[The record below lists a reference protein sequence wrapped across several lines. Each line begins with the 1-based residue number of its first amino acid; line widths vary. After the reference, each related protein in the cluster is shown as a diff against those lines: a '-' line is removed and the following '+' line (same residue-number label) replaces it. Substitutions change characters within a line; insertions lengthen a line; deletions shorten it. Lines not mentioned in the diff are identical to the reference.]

1 MWLQRF
7 ALPGAGLILGVL
19 LSTSAAQDAP
29 KNDVSKNEAQK
40 APVPSTSPALQSRPP
55 YTSSANS
62 VDEEFIRQQFG
73 DGFTLTA
80 MSKPYFRDIDGDGV
94 EDLVIAAI
102 SRKPLLDAGEHGYRV
117 IDPYYAFYGYGD
129 PTLTNSFGSEDL
141 QTKNHVVLIIH
152 GAGEQAWRSTT
163 PKAKFVVINLPFK
176 EISVRRV
183 QLKKK
188 QLNAI
193 FAEES
198 GTTAVD
204 SYLLWDGRQYRY
216 QPLGVSGAND

>member
-1 MWLQRF
+1 MWSLRF
-7 ALPGAGLILGVL
+7 ALPGAGLVLGVL
-19 LSTSAAQDAP
+19 LTTSAAQDMS
-29 KNDVSKNEAQK
+29 KNDVSKADAQK
-40 APVPSTSPALQSRPP
+40 APANPAAPALQSRPANA
-55 YTSSANS
+55 SAANS

-102 SRKPLLDAGEHGYRV
+102 SRKPLLDAGEHNYHV
-117 IDPYYAFYGYGD
+117 IDPYYTFYGYGD

-141 QTKNHVVLIIH
+141 QTKNHVILIIH
-152 GAGEQAWRSTT
+152 GTGEQAWRSAT
-163 PKAKFVVINLPFK
+163 PKAKFVVINMPFK
-176 EISVRRV
+176 EISVRRI
-183 QLKKK
+183 QMKKK
-188 QLNAI
+188 LFNAI